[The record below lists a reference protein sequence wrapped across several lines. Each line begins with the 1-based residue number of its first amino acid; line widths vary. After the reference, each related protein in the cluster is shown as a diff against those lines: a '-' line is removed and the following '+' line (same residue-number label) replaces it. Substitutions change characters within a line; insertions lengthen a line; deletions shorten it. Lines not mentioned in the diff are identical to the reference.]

1 MASLAQVEHRNQ
13 DATIYVGNLE
23 PSATENLL
31 LELFVQ
37 IGKVRS
43 IYMPKDKITNTHNG
57 YAFIEFM
64 DGELTSYIFHRSW
77 TEPVESSPCQ
87 ALKLTLPYHS
97 SV

>member
-64 DGELTSYIFHRSW
+64 DGELTSYIFHRMICVGPSLSKVR
-77 TEPVESSPCQ
+77 PVRP
-87 ALKLTLPYHS
+87 
-97 SV
+97 